1 MHLITLRIISNISVL
16 VIAATLST
24 VGAVCASQRTL
35 RVTGATGTLWLAKGS
50 WPVGQILLKGN
61 ALLVG
66 LETVPAV
73 AQRRLPA
80 GKNGERKRP
89 GYNGQG

>member
-24 VGAVCASQRTL
+24 VGAVGASQGAL
-35 RVTGATGTLWLAKGS
+35 RVTGATGALWLAKGN

-61 ALLVG
+61 TLLVG
-66 LETVPAV
+66 PENVPAV
-73 AQRRLPA
+73 AQRRFPA
-80 GKNGERKRP
+80 GEKWGKKKP
-89 GYNGQG
+89 GYNGLG